1 LKVWRK
7 LEPKIREMRDG
18 NGPSDYMKNFKQLKT
33 KAEEYAKRKLKRKNM
48 QRDIIWEIWKNSRNR
63 GISGSISTTR

>member
-33 KAEEYAKRKLKRKNM
+33 KAEEYAKRHHMGDLEKLQK
-48 QRDIIWEIWKNSRNR
+48 QRH
-63 GISGSISTTR
+63 